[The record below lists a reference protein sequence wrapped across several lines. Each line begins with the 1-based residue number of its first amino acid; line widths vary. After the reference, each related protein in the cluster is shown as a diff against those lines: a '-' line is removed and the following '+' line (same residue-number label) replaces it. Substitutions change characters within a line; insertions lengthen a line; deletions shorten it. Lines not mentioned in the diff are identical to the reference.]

1 MNDFEIYHNR
11 CCIWVDKGLH
21 ASLDTLPDT
30 YPQLASAMRY
40 SVFNGGKRIRPMLVD
55 AACRLASGRVA
66 GALPAACAV
75 ELIHSFSLIH
85 DDLPA
90 MDNDDMRRGIPSCHK
105 AFNESLAVLAGDALH
120 SLAFEMLATTPI
132 LTAEQRLQQL
142 ATLTQATGCMIS
154 GQSMDMDMT
163 GHLNGKT
170 LSQLETMHY
179 NKTGALISASLTMGA
194 QVADAD
200 EAIHALLLSFGRVIG
215 LAFQVRDD
223 ILDVISSREVL
234 GKTQGSD
241 EALGK
246 LTYISLLGMDKAQ
259 KYLSLLSEQAKEL
272 LSSIKETNGPL
283 AWLTDYVTGR
293 MS

>member
-11 CCIWVDKGLH
+11 CCLWVDNGLH
-21 ASLDTLPDT
+21 ACLDNLPDT

-55 AACRLASGRVA
+55 AACRLTSGGIAR
-66 GALPAACAV
+66 ALPAACAV

-105 AFNESLAVLAGDALH
+105 AFNESLAVLAGDALQ
-120 SLAFEMLATTPI
+120 SLAFEVLATTPI
-132 LTAEQRLQQL
+132 LTDEQRLQQIT
-142 ATLTQATGCMIS
+142 TLTQATSRMIS

-163 GHLNGKT
+163 GNLNGKT

-200 EAIHALLLSFGRVIG
+200 EATHAVLLSFGKVIG

-246 LTYISLLGMDKAQ
+246 LTYISLLGMDKAR
-259 KYLSLLSEQAKEL
+259 KYLSQLSGQAKEL
-272 LSSIKETNGPL
+272 LLSIKETNGPL